1 MKWLSPRRWPWR
13 RDEIRQ
19 RDGYRRILQSCE
31 RAQKDGYKGLWVDTC
46 CIDKRSSAELFEAIN
61 SMHRWY
67 ENAKMCYAYLHDV
80 PDPWFPTSSDNER
93 YPDFSRWREWF
104 SRGWTLQELI
114 IPSNVHSGAYIHTW
128 ALRKPSVCCSN
139 HVVGGSSDDKSRG
152 PSLFADGSAGREYA
166 DAIWRREE
174 SISPSSAGDH
184 TTKESLHGFT
194 TSGPA

>member
-1 MKWLSPRRWPWR
+1 MAGVVLT
-13 RDEIRQ
+13 
-19 RDGYRRILQSCE
+19 
-31 RAQKDGYKGLWVDTC
+31 WVDATRA
-46 CIDKRSSAELFEAIN
+46 DDPKQRSVLQ
-61 SMHRWY
+61 
-67 ENAKMCYAYLHDV
+67 
-80 PDPWFPTSSDNER
+80 
-93 YPDFSRWREWF
+93 
-104 SRGWTLQELI
+104 QELEKHRRQEDVCTYLTKYYW
-114 IPSNVHSGAYIHTW
+114 SSGAYIHTW

-194 TSGPA
+194 TSGPAVFSRMTRADSSLVVEWN